1 VSAPPP
7 ISQVAWIDSVRI
19 IPSHY
24 PPIDLFEGL
33 YDDSDE
39 QQELFE
45 LEAMTND
52 RLRQEAGDISLVP
65 IEERLSGH
73 GATPV
78 MAAFTHIGFPSRFT
92 TGNYGVYY
100 AARHMDTAIA
110 ETAYHQTRFLRRTAE
125 TPCTVTMRAYLAN
138 VYADLHDI
146 RERYTKSHHKTD
158 YSAAQRLGARL
169 RNTGSHGIVYRSARH
184 RGGFCVALF
193 RTSAIERRSG
203 TVYTI
208 QGPHFEYRFDGEAVN
223 AYRKVTRKRWA
234 PIPAELSIR

>member
-1 VSAPPP
+1 MWIQANLTARIAAMGKIVGKIESGLAPFFLLLED
-7 ISQVAWIDSVRI
+7 A
-19 IPSHY
+19 
-24 PPIDLFEGL
+24 
-33 YDDSDE
+33 
-39 QQELFE
+39 QELGFRS
-45 LEAMTND
+45 LITDQFD
-52 RLRQEAGDISLVP
+52 RVIGTAALRVFIK
-65 IEERLSGH
+65 
-73 GATPV
+73 PV
-78 MAAFTHIGFPSRFT
+78 AALCVHHFTVIRREQADGCRTADS